1 MLLNL
6 STVLIGFYGARLFAL
21 NRQQSISITLE
32 AGLQNSGLSM
42 LLALGMLNNYAMSLV
57 PAIYTGVMFI
67 TAGVLVYYLNR
78 SKPRAAGVVGGGG
91 ER

>member
-1 MLLNL
+1 VLLNL

-67 TAGVLVYYLNR
+67 TAGV
-78 SKPRAAGVVGGGG
+78 VGGGG

>member
-42 LLALGMLNNYAMSLV
+42 LLALV

-67 TAGVLVYYLNR
+67 TAGV
-78 SKPRAAGVVGGGG
+78 VGGGG